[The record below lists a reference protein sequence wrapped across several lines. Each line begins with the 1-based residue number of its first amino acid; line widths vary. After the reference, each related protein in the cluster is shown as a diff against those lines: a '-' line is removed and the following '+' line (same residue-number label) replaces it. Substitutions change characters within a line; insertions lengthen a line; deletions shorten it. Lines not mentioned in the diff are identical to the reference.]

1 MKHRSFLI
9 LVMAASLCYSST
21 IAQSFKSDSLFVP
34 GNVKQYQFN
43 LDKPALQIDDLKY
56 EQSGDPI
63 KGGLTRDGGR
73 VIMDNYKKGQRV
85 KARVTYADGTSEE
98 ITRSPCYIDPV
109 KFEL

>member
-1 MKHRSFLI
+1 MKHRSLI
-9 LVMAASLCYSST
+9 VLMITFTLCYSSS
-21 IAQSFKSDSLFVP
+21 IAQTFKSDSLFVP
-34 GNVKQYQFN
+34 GTVKQYQFN
-43 LDKPALQIDDLKY
+43 LDKPALEINDLKY

-73 VIMDNYKKGQRV
+73 VIMDNYKKGQRI
-85 KARVTYADGTSEE
+85 KAKVTYADGTSEE

>member
-1 MKHRSFLI
+1 MKPAFYVLLSLFLMI
-9 LVMAASLCYSST
+9 SVKSGS
-21 IAQSFKSDSLFVP
+21 AQTLKSDSLFIP
-34 GNVKQYQFN
+34 GVVKQYQFN
-43 LDKPALQIDDLKY
+43 LDKPAIQVDDIRY

-85 KARVTYADGTSEE
+85 KAKVTYADGTTEE
-98 ITRSPCYIDPV
+98 ISRSPCFIDPV